1 MPRKTTLLPDAVFDD
16 TPNIEATQPLEL
28 RLAKLRETHPDQ
40 NPVSGRPFGISAE
53 QRIVLCESLRGGNYR
68 RVACQVA
75 GVSYSTFA
83 AWMKRGGDGEDG
95 ERVEYEE
102 PYRGFVDDVHKA
114 EADGE
119 IELVDSIRQ
128 AGKTDWKASA
138 WLLSKRNK
146 DNWSD
151 NNNNIHVGTTGGV
164 TIVLPSNNRELDKGS
179 TNDGT

>member
-1 MPRKTTLLPDAVFDD
+1 
-16 TPNIEATQPLEL
+16 
-28 RLAKLRETHPDQ
+28 
-40 NPVSGRPFGISAE
+40 
-53 QRIVLCESLRGGNYR
+53 
-68 RVACQVA
+68 
-75 GVSYSTFA
+75 
-83 AWMKRGGDGEDG
+83 MKRGGDGEDG